1 MEFERLYTRSTDSV
15 LWLAP
20 PRGAKS
26 FIYSCNPSTAG
37 QARDSCAEIKFKN
50 HINYNDLLITSVSAS
65 LDAVPNFL
73 CTTSDRVR
81 LPELRQRTPT
91 HHARNQPPAKNF
103 ALFFRALYA
112 PVCMSADRPTY
123 RLTVSAV
130 AACSLTNTAILVLL
144 KAAFLYSHA
153 AINSG

>member
-26 FIYSCNPSTAG
+26 FICFCNPSTAG

-50 HINYNDLLITSVSAS
+50 HINYNDLLITSVSIS

-81 LPELRQRTPT
+81 LPELRQGTPT
-91 HHARNQPPAKNF
+91 HHTRNQPPAKNF
-103 ALFFRALYA
+103 ALFF
-112 PVCMSADRPTY
+112 PSSVSCTHQSACQQTCLPT
-123 RLTVSAV
+123 
-130 AACSLTNTAILVLL
+130 
-144 KAAFLYSHA
+144 
-153 AINSG
+153 